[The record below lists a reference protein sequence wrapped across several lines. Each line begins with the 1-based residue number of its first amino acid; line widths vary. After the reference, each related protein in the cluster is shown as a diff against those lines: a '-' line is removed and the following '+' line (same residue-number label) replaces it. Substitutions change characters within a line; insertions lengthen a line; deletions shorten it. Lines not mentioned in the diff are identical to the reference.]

1 MSLKKGKK
9 IGTRFVILN
18 TTLTAIMVLLIS
30 TTSFLSLVVHTI
42 KGQLHESD
50 EYSPVLIAKLDRIS
64 LGHLSYNYDIMSYDD
79 KRNISIF
86 VVTDSNHF
94 YLGKPLNFKGSDK
107 KIGWYYD
114 KKDGLYRYRKYCQT
128 GRDYYF
134 FNYININDIFER
146 GSVILLID
154 LAFILLTFIITS
166 IGSRKILEPISA
178 VIEKAKLIDGD
189 NLDIRLP
196 KVTNDELGELVEIIN
211 NTLSKIQK
219 SYESQK
225 NFIHNASHELKTPL
239 AVIKGYLEILHWSKN
254 NPTINNEAL
263 ENAEL
268 EVSNMNNVIN
278 QLFILSKLENFKVN
292 KTEFE
297 IFSLFSKIENDYKI
311 LNINR
316 IEFKDSSELF
326 FLDKQLTLES
336 LRILVD
342 NALKFS
348 KDNILLSSYSD
359 KDFQYISVKD
369 FGIGI
374 DEQEIN
380 KIFERFYKID
390 NSRSFKDKGLGLG
403 LSIVDEIINSQ
414 DGKIYVK
421 SSPNLG
427 SEFIMKFKKYN
438 K

>member
-1 MSLKKGKK
+1 MLSKKDKK
-9 IGTRFVILN
+9 IGTRFIILN
-18 TTLTAIMVLLIS
+18 TSLTAIMVLLIS
-30 TTSFLSLVVHTI
+30 ITSFLSLATHAI

-50 EYSPVLIAKLDRIS
+50 EYSSILISKLNRIS
-64 LGHLSYNYDIMSYDD
+64 LAHLSYNYDIMSYDD
-79 KRNISIF
+79 KRNISIL
-86 VVTDSNHF
+86 VVSESNKV
-94 YLGKPLNFKGSDK
+94 YLGKPLHFEGSDK
-107 KIGWYYD
+107 KVGWYYN
-114 KKDGLYRYRKYCQT
+114 KDEGLYRYKKYCQT
-128 GRDYYF
+128 GRDYYI
-134 FNYININDIFER
+134 FNYISTNEFFKR
-146 GSVILLID
+146 LAFILLVD

-166 IGSRKILEPISA
+166 IGSQKILEPISD
-178 VIEKAKLIDGD
+178 VIEKAKLIDSD

-196 KVTNDELGELVEIIN
+196 KASNDELGELVEIIN

-263 ENAEL
+263 ENAQL
-268 EVSNMNNVIN
+268 EVSNMNNIIN
-278 QLFILSKLENFKVN
+278 QLFTLSKLENFKVN

-297 IFSLFSKIENDYKI
+297 IHTLFSKIANDYKI
-311 LNINR
+311 LDIDR
-316 IEFKDSSELF
+316 VKFSETSEMF

-348 KDNILLSSYSD
+348 KNDILLHSYSD
-359 KDFQYISVKD
+359 KAFQYISVKD
-369 FGIGI
+369 SGIGI

-380 KIFERFYKID
+380 KIFERFYKVD
-390 NSRSFKDKGLGLG
+390 DSRSFKDKGLGLG

-414 DGKIYVK
+414 EGKIFVK

-427 SEFIMKFKKYN
+427 SEFIMKFKKY